1 MGKMK
6 FEFCLKRQYN
16 ILWKTLMVFFKDSVQ
31 MPQLQSQYK
40 EDFTFK
46 H

>member
-1 MGKMK
+1 MGKMQ

-16 ILWKTLMVFFKDSVQ
+16 ILWKTLMVFFKDSAQ